1 MNEDVLQFND
11 DNVKPFVSDND
22 IKQIQPEILYAFDLL
37 HSRRGPG
44 NSFLGWLDLPSKM
57 LGEESN
63 TIKTIASEIR
73 ERAEA
78 FVSIGIG
85 GSYLGAKAVIEA
97 LAHHFAAELN
107 TRLKIYFAGHQLS
120 GSYLCD
126 LLDVIQNKKIWLNVI
141 SKSGTTTE
149 TALAF
154 RILKHHLE
162 DTLGKNVARQQIIA
176 TTDKSNGA
184 LRKIATHEGYRTFI
198 IPDDVGGRFSVLSAV
213 GLLPIAVAG
222 IDIDELLV
230 GARNMAQLS
239 QDSDV
244 NKNPCLKYAAYR
256 NLLYRKSKSIELLAC
271 FEPSLYFIGEWWK
284 QLVSESEGKDGKGIF
299 PTSVNFS
306 TDLHSMGQLLQDGK
320 RNVFETF
327 LIVEQKKQTVMINE
341 EDKDF
346 DGLNYLSGKTM
357 DFINQKAYE
366 GTALAHTEGRIPNMT
381 IQLPKLSAYWL
392 GQLLYFFEKAVAV
405 SGYVLGVNP
414 FNQPGVDAYKNNMF
428 KLLGKPGYE

>member
-1 MNEDVLQFND
+1 MSEDVLQFND